1 MQKRIQ
7 HKLRVKKALKK
18 REGVRN
24 FKPTVAQAQSWF
36 SVLNR
41 ALFGNRL
48 WMPDIY
54 VKGIHN
60 ARGQIVYDWDGRVTP
75 LGTYDSRK
83 IPYHNHT
90 LWIEM
95 ELASKFRTWK
105 DFIETLAHEMV
116 HLYQMQIQKDP
127 YANHNKR
134 FYAWKQKFA
143 TIGLSLE
150 R

>member
-36 SVLNR
+36 SVQNR

-60 ARGQIVYDWDGRVTP
+60 ARQLRDAPSSEIMKLIVSGGVT
-75 LGTYDSRK
+75 
-83 IPYHNHT
+83 N
-90 LWIEM
+90 
-95 ELASKFRTWK
+95 
-105 DFIETLAHEMV
+105 
-116 HLYQMQIQKDP
+116 
-127 YANHNKR
+127 
-134 FYAWKQKFA
+134 
-143 TIGLSLE
+143 LE
-150 R
+150 N